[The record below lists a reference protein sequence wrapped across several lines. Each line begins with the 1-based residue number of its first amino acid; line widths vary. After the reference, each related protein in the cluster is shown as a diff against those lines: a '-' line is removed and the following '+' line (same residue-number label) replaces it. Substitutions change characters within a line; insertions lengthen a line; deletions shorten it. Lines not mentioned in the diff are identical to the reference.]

1 MCHFVASAS
10 LRHKSGKK
18 KSAFFSR
25 CNTSLSDAKRSA
37 SLIASLSDVT
47 SASLIASLSDVT
59 GASLSDVTGA
69 SLMASLN
76 EAH

>member
-1 MCHFVASAS
+1 MCRFVASAS
-10 LRHKSGKK
+10 LRHKSGK

-25 CNTSLSDAKRSA
+25 CNTSLSDAKRS
-37 SLIASLSDVT
+37 ASLSDVT

-76 EAH
+76 EVH